1 MGAIF
6 ELRRPQVKAPV
17 THDAVVYVAL
27 GFVNCCYLR
36 MPYLK
41 RSGHFAHMIPEF
53 AGIPTGTG
61 SSSRLIPRVPFLRF
75 SSAQLLA
82 CASRSSP
89 ARGPDP
95 SGDPPFASVTVDS
108 SLATVATCCHTQVFL
123 KTCSVLTCQS
133 SRFRVRSS

>member
-41 RSGHFAHMIPEF
+41 RSGHFAHMISEF
-53 AGIPTGTG
+53 AGTPTGTAC
-61 SSSRLIPRVPFLRF
+61 RLKLRVPFLRF
-75 SSAQLLA
+75 
-82 CASRSSP
+82 
-89 ARGPDP
+89 
-95 SGDPPFASVTVDS
+95 F
-108 SLATVATCCHTQVFL
+108 
-123 KTCSVLTCQS
+123 
-133 SRFRVRSS
+133 